1 MTVASYRTRAITAT
15 HASPMR
21 TRIDWS
27 RTTAARSH
35 RRRPGH
41 APCREGSRH
50 RSRGVASGDAASGVT
65 ASGATGAEGA
75 AAAVAPAAASIRA
88 AAAIAS
94 PRTSDLSVTRRTTRS
109 HPIPTRISSNPN
121 LHTAPNPYQV
131 LAATK
136 PILRSP
142 YYTVLLQSC
151 LKAN

>member
-1 MTVASYRTRAITAT
+1 MARRLTVASYRTSAITAT

-50 RSRGVASGDAASGVT
+50 RSRGVASGGAASGVT

-75 AAAVAPAAASIRA
+75 AAAVAPAAASIRVA
-88 AAAIAS
+88 AAVAS
-94 PRTSDLSVTRRTTRS
+94 PRTSDLSVPRRTTRWLWQV
-109 HPIPTRISSNPN
+109 PTWISSNPN
-121 LHTAPNPYQV
+121 LHTAPNPYPV

-142 YYTVLLQSC
+142 YYTVLLR
-151 LKAN
+151 